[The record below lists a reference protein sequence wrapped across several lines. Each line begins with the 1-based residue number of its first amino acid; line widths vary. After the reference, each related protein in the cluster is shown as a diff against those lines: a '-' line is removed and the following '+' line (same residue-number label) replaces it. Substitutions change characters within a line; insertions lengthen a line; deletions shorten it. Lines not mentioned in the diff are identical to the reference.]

1 MKRLE
6 IKRMELVKP
15 SIEYK
20 DSFIEAVKEFQA
32 DSERSRFG
40 LIDDLNIS
48 EVENNFEEYLEK
60 ISNKEKGIGLE
71 EGQVPASS
79 LWLIEDGVVVGI
91 VSLRHKLNEKLLKMG
106 GHIGYGIRPSKRKM
120 GYGAKIL
127 ELALREAKKLGIDKV
142 LVSCDDDN
150 VGSYKIIEKNGGV
163 LENKIIGDEGKLK
176 RRYWI
181 TKK

>member
-1 MKRLE
+1 MGNLE
-6 IKRMELVKP
+6 SMITKLVKP
-15 SIEYK
+15 SSQYK
-20 DSFIEAVKEFQA
+20 DSFLEAMREFQA

-48 EVENNFEEYLEK
+48 EVENNFEKYLEK

-79 LWLIEDGVVVGI
+79 LLLIEDGAVVGI

-106 GHIGYGIRPSKRKM
+106 GHIGYGHQKEKWVM
-120 GYGAKIL
+120 EQIL
-127 ELALREAKKLGIDKV
+127 EFALLEAKKLGIDRAM
-142 LVSCDDDN
+142 VSCDDDN
-150 VGSYKIIEKNGGV
+150 VGSAKIIEKNGGI
-163 LENKIIGDEGKLK
+163 LENKVEHEGKLK

-181 TKK
+181 ENK